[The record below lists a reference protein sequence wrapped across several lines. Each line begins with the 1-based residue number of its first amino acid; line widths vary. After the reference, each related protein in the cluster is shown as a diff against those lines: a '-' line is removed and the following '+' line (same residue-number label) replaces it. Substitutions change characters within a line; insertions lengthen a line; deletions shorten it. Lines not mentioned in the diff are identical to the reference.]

1 VNVTEIIGSAAGF
14 CTTLAFLP
22 QALRIWRTRSTQ
34 DISLGMYL
42 IFCTGVTL
50 WLIYGLLL
58 ASLPRIATNAVTL
71 VLAASI
77 LIMKLVWRNNGAV
90 LSPSEGL
97 PASVGI
103 RPSL

>member
-1 VNVTEIIGSAAGF
+1 MNIPEIIGSAAGF

-50 WLIYGLLL
+50 WLTYGMLISSVPL
-58 ASLPRIATNAVTL
+58 IATNAVTL
-71 VLAASI
+71 VLAGSI
-77 LIMKLVWRNNGAV
+77 LIMKLAWRTHQAV
-90 LSPSEGL
+90 LSPVEDV
-97 PASVGI
+97 PRAPKVE
-103 RPSL
+103 PSF